1 MQKADYSDFYNTV
14 IKPYIEEITADC
26 GLGECKDK
34 GSHCKY
40 RIYKCYQEK
49 RDSVKNKYMQK
60 ADDVALDR
68 HKVAAC
74 MVYAILK
81 VQPIK
86 VNRFL
91 WNLPE
96 QKLLANEYLA
106 FYVALNI
113 IAMYKRD
120 ELREAKMEKEAA
132 DYEIIVPKTYH
143 EGEGADFVSNTCR
156 ALYYLRLRGLTGFD
170 IFAYATI
177 FFMLEKYTDTITN
190 LKIVKE

>member
-1 MQKADYSDFYNTV
+1 MQKADYSDFYDIV
-14 IKPYIEEITADC
+14 IKPYIDEITADC
-26 GLGECKDK
+26 SLGECKDR
-34 GSHCKY
+34 GPRCKY
-40 RIYKCYQEK
+40 RIYKSYQEK
-49 RDSVKNKYMQK
+49 RDSIKNKYMRK
-60 ADDVALDR
+60 RDDVALDR

-96 QKLLANEYLA
+96 EKLLANEYLA

-120 ELREAKMEKEAA
+120 ELREAKMEKEAS
-132 DYEIIVPKTYH
+132 DYKIIVPKTYH
-143 EGEGADFVSNTCR
+143 EEEGVNFVSNTCR
-156 ALYYLRLRGLTGFD
+156 ALYYLRLRGLIGFD
-170 IFAYATI
+170 IFAHATI
-177 FFMLEKYTDTITN
+177 FFMLEKYTDTITD
-190 LKIVKE
+190 LKIEKE